1 MNVFKGTKIVA
12 KGFALD
18 ERIFTIAGKFPL
30 IFVMFIIQL
39 EQTWIAVNSLGEFQI
54 LQQCAFGSK
63 RKKPLFSISIGH
75 PHEFQL
81 PAM

>member
-1 MNVFKGTKIVA
+1 MNVFKETKIVA

-18 ERIFTIAGKFPL
+18 ERIFTIAGKFQSTFAML
-30 IFVMFIIQL
+30 IIQL

-54 LQQCAFGSK
+54 LQQRAFGSK

>member
-1 MNVFKGTKIVA
+1 MFLKETKIVA

-18 ERIFTIAGKFPL
+18 VRIFTIAGKFQSTFAML
-30 IFVMFIIQL
+30 IIQL
-39 EQTWIAVNSLGEFQI
+39 EQTWIAVNPLGEFQI
-54 LQQCAFGSK
+54 LQQRAFGSK
-63 RKKPLFSISIGH
+63 RKKPLFSEAIGH